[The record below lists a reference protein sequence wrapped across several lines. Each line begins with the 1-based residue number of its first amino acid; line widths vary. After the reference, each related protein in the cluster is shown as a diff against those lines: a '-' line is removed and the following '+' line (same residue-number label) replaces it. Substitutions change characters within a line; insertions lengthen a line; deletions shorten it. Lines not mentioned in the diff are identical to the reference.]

1 MVSCEPKVLPRAVLL
16 SSLIPL
22 SRPRCRNWPDSKKH
36 SHPGKLSKQQC
47 RQLATNMNIRSSTK
61 IFSQVLRVSSDLTR
75 RYLFVPFNILSAA
88 DRRWRWQH
96 FFAFYLTMTFSPSS
110 YNLGASLVSIGL
122 LWWHGI
128 IAAIIGSAILTVMVV
143 LNSRGAIKY
152 FVGFPV
158 YVRAA
163 GGIRGAS
170 LYILVR
176 AIVAIIYFAT
186 QTYYGGRITTVF
198 MRGIFGNGY
207 NNIPNQLPAS
217 AGITS
222 RDLLSFFI
230 FWMVRS
236 TLSFVARCSRDRC

>member
-1 MVSCEPKVLPRAVLL
+1 
-16 SSLIPL
+16 
-22 SRPRCRNWPDSKKH
+22 
-36 SHPGKLSKQQC
+36 
-47 RQLATNMNIRSSTK
+47 
-61 IFSQVLRVSSDLTR
+61 
-75 RYLFVPFNILSAA
+75 
-88 DRRWRWQH
+88 
-96 FFAFYLTMTFSPSS
+96 MTFSPSS
-110 YNLGASLVSIGL
+110 YNLGASLVSLGL

-128 IAAIIGSAILTVMVV
+128 IAAIIGSGILTVMVV

-176 AIVAIIYFAT
+176 AVVAIIYFST

-207 NNIPNQLPAS
+207 NDIPNRLPKS

-230 FWMVRS
+230 FWMVYCLRS
-236 TLSFVARCSRDRC
+236 LCWNSQMLIDLGTTASDVDPSESTPSPFCCKGSLYHHIIVWRARLGY

>member
-1 MVSCEPKVLPRAVLL
+1 
-16 SSLIPL
+16 
-22 SRPRCRNWPDSKKH
+22 
-36 SHPGKLSKQQC
+36 
-47 RQLATNMNIRSSTK
+47 
-61 IFSQVLRVSSDLTR
+61 
-75 RYLFVPFNILSAA
+75 
-88 DRRWRWQH
+88 
-96 FFAFYLTMTFSPSS
+96 MTFSPSS
-110 YNLGASLVSIGL
+110 YNLGASLVSLGL

-143 LNSRGAIKY
+143 LNSRGATKY

-207 NNIPNQLPAS
+207 NDIPNRLPAS

-236 TLSFVARCSRDRC
+236 IDVMSTATTHPHADSQICRSRCQ